1 MLQRIAAGELS
12 ERDKRL
18 YRREF
23 INLAKASDEAMARN
37 DYAIFK
43 SLFKDFNDLHDLHD
57 NVIEANANEGN
68 AKESDPFIR
77 PIEKEP
83 EESESEKSGWSSDE
97 VGNDGGGDGGN

>member
-37 DYAIFK
+37 DYAILK
-43 SLFKDFNDLHDLHD
+43 SLFKDFKDFNDLHDLHD
-57 NVIEANANEGN
+57 LHD
-68 AKESDPFIR
+68 K

>member
-37 DYAIFK
+37 DYAILK
-43 SLFKDFNDLHDLHD
+43 SLFKDFKDFNDLHDLHD
-57 NVIEANANEGN
+57 
-68 AKESDPFIR
+68 K